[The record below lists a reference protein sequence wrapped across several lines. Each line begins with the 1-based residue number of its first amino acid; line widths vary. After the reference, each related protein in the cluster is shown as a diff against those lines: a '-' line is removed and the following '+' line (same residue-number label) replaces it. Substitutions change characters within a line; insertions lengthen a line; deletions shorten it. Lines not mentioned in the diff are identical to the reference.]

1 MVLFIL
7 AAGYLIDTVTVAAK
21 PVVEVSTIQKQA
33 IDDAQ
38 QAVLKNK
45 GKRLFEETIDS
56 EYQIAYDDEYG
67 LCHQQF
73 LKGIKKAQTEW
84 KTHKECSLESKFEH
98 AGYQYEIAI
107 LKKTEVNKLDN
118 QSEKHSTWQIIKKTE
133 TLSKN
138 NQYQQD
144 VKYTT
149 KEPNIAQQIRP
160 KILEKDLT
168 KKQETASQAFP
179 KVAVNLDHLSF
190 INQFAK
196 QAAQVAAQND
206 LFASVMIAQAALES
220 SWGTS
225 ELAQKP
231 NYNLFGVKGGYKG
244 QSVNMKTEEDAG
256 DGKCTEIQDDFR
268 RYPNYRASL
277 NDYATVL
284 AQDQFKPA
292 KKSQCQN
299 YQACTKFLT
308 GRYATDTNYNLK
320 LNQIIESYNLTQY
333 DQSVITIDT
342 KVPRQ
347 HHSSEKSIAKRSIKK
362 SKPTSNNSIT
372 WTEIIICAALMFG
385 LVVFV
390 RKRCHAI

>member
-7 AAGYLIDTVTVAAK
+7 AAGYLIDSVTVAAK

-45 GKRLFEETIDS
+45 VKIFFEETIDS
-56 EYQIAYDDEYG
+56 EYQSAYDDEYN
-67 LCHQQF
+67 LCYQQF
-73 LKGIKKAQTEW
+73 LIGIKKAQTEW

-98 AGYQYEIAI
+98 AGYQYKIAI
-107 LKKTEVNKLDN
+107 LKKEEVNKVDN
-118 QSEKHSTWQIIKKTE
+118 QPEKFTIRQVIKKPE
-133 TLSKN
+133 AISENSK
-138 NQYQQD
+138 YQQD
-144 VKYTT
+144 VKYST
-149 KEPNIAQQIRP
+149 KEPDIAPQIRP
-160 KILEKDLT
+160 KVLEKNQT

-179 KVAVNLDHLSF
+179 KVAVNLDDLSF

-196 QAAQVAAQND
+196 QAAQVAAEND

-244 QSVNMKTEEDAG
+244 QSVIMKTREDVG
-256 DGKCTEIQDDFR
+256 DGKSTEIQDDFR

-308 GRYATDTNYNLK
+308 GRYATDTSYNLK
-320 LNQIIESYNLTQY
+320 LNQIIDSYNLTQY
-333 DQSVITIDT
+333 DEAVITIDA
-342 KVPRQ
+342 KVPR
-347 HHSSEKSIAKRSIKK
+347 HRNNSGKSIAKQSIKK
-362 SKPTSNNSIT
+362 SKPIPKNDIP
-372 WTEIIICAALMFG
+372 WIGIIICAGLMFG
-385 LVVFV
+385 LIMFI
-390 RKRCHAI
+390 RNRRRSI

>member
-7 AAGYLIDTVTVAAK
+7 TAGYLIDTVTVAAK

-45 GKRLFEETIDS
+45 EKRLFEETIDS
-56 EYQIAYDDEYG
+56 EYQIAYDDEYN
-67 LCHQQF
+67 LCHQEF
-73 LKGIKKAQTEW
+73 LIGIKKAKTKW
-84 KTHKECSLESKFEH
+84 KTHKECSLESKFEY

-107 LKKTEVNKLDN
+107 LKKAEVDKLDN
-118 QSEKHSTWQIIKKTE
+118 QSEKHTTRLVIKKTE
-133 TLSKN
+133 TLSEN
-138 NQYQQD
+138 NKYQQD

-160 KILEKDLT
+160 NVLEKNLT

-196 QAAQVAAQND
+196 QAVQVAAKND

-244 QSVNMKTEEDAG
+244 QSVNMKTKEDAG

-308 GRYATDTNYNLK
+308 GRYATDTSYNLK

-333 DQSVITIDT
+333 DQSVITIGT
-342 KVPRQ
+342 KVPR
-347 HHSSEKSIAKRSIKK
+347 HRNNSGKSIAKQSIKK
-362 SKPTSNNSIT
+362 SKPTPNNEIPLI
-372 WTEIIICAALMFG
+372 EIIICAGLMFG
-385 LVVFV
+385 LIMFI
-390 RKRCHAI
+390 RNRRRSI